1 MIKIML
7 IAALL
12 PVMVLLF
19 MVYQADRVEHEPAG
33 LLFRLLLWGAFM
45 GFPASLLE
53 TLLGNVIY
61 NACASAGTSQL
72 VYQML
77 ENVIG
82 IALVEE
88 GLKYAV
94 VRWRTWRNP
103 AFNFRFDG
111 IVYCVFASLGFA
123 ALENVLYGFS
133 FGFTTLAVRAI
144 TSIPGH
150 AVFGVM
156 MGYYYGR
163 AKKYHDYG
171 NMAGAR
177 EFGRKALIIP
187 VLFHG
192 FYDLALSLNSAAMAG
207 LWLIAIIAADV
218 WAIRTVRREAFT
230 DEPV

>member
-12 PVMVLLF
+12 PVMILLHA
-19 MVYQADRVEHEPAG
+19 VYKADQVEHEPAS
-33 LLFRLLLWGAFM
+33 LLFRLFLWGAVM
-45 GFPASLLE
+45 GLPASLIE
-53 TLLGNVIY
+53 SLLGNVIY
-61 NACASAGTSQL
+61 NACAAAGTSNL
-72 VYQML
+72 IYLIL

-82 IALVEE
+82 VALVEE

-103 AFNFRFDG
+103 AFDFRFDG

-133 FGFTTLAVRAI
+133 YGFATLAVRAV

-150 AVFGVM
+150 AVFGIL

-163 AKKYHDYG
+163 AKKYYDYG
-171 NMAGAR
+171 DRA
-177 EFGRKALIIP
+177 KASQIGKRALVVP

-192 FYDLALSLNSAAMAG
+192 FYDLALSMNSAAMAG
-207 LWLIAIIAADV
+207 VWLVVIIAADV
-218 WAIRTVRREAFT
+218 WAIRTVRRESLT